1 MAGQPPQIDA
11 VVGGADAEAV
21 ELDRR
26 LAMAF
31 MAFNSD
37 AHEQSTTGTLIQA
50 WRPKTDPDGSVY
62 LETKGLPL
70 SIYGTG
76 DMLAHFRYLCCGRR
90 FSADVAKAELM
101 GAVGRVFASGKPEF
115 CGDVQ
120 KVREPA
126 FLRGKDVVL
135 CNLHSICVLPVF
147 SGDDRSQ
154 AVAVVELVWHDKDV
168 AFAQPMTRFQTCL
181 EEVGLHTAEIDFSDI
196 KTGLMMLTPG
206 KEPTK

>member
-1 MAGQPPQIDA
+1 ME
-11 VVGGADAEAV
+11 GGGDAEAA

-37 AHEQSTTGTLIQA
+37 AHEQPTTGTLIQA
-50 WRPKTDPDGSVY
+50 WRPKTDRDGRVY

-76 DMLAHFRYLCCGRR
+76 DMLAQFRYMCTARR
-90 FSADVAKAELM
+90 FSADIAKPESM
-101 GAVGRVFASGKPEF
+101 GVVGRVYASGKPEF
-115 CGDVQ
+115 CGDVE

-126 FLRGKDVVL
+126 FLRGADAAA
-135 CNLHSICVLPVF
+135 CNLHSLCVLPVF
-147 SGDDRSQ
+147 SGDDRAQ
-154 AVAVVELVWHDKDV
+154 AVAVVELLWHDKDV

-181 EEVGLHTAEIDFSDI
+181 EEVGLHTAEINVSDI
-196 KTGLMMLTPG
+196 KTGLMMQFPG